1 MLKWFTKVQ
10 TTGGNERYVSLPV
23 HFRWN
28 LRQKIYPE
36 KILLHQTIR
45 RENSGGV
52 RSVNLGRILIL
63 WPDRTEMAINCQK
76 KAQLLRWKVIKFNFG
91 IHKNRLFA
99 NIHYYEENLMMKNL
113 WSRTY
118 RAKHTHS
125 ISYDICSLS
134 TVYLSTRLKI
144 WFIRILLF
152 YFFSRFPD

>member
-52 RSVNLGRILIL
+52 RLVNLGRILLL

-76 KAQLLRWKVIKFNFG
+76 KAQLLKTKILKVLGIKP
-91 IHKNRLFA
+91 
-99 NIHYYEENLMMKNL
+99 
-113 WSRTY
+113 
-118 RAKHTHS
+118 THES
-125 ISYDICSLS
+125 
-134 TVYLSTRLKI
+134 
-144 WFIRILLF
+144 
-152 YFFSRFPD
+152 